1 MTNLDDDE
9 EHHVE
14 VEEEEALPTR
24 APIFVTALNTLARIW
39 VICLLLL
46 AAGFAGVAVNQYWQA
61 RSELRELR
69 ADPGPDAY
77 AVVAYRHEL
86 QRQID
91 LYRRDWRAEAI
102 PTPPPR
108 PRLLEEID
116 LQRRQNRHVSPSAGG
131 TGQVVNAPQ

>member
-1 MTNLDDDE
+1 MVHPDDE
-9 EHHVE
+9 ETHVE
-14 VEEEEALPTR
+14 VEEE
-24 APIFVTALNTLARIW
+24 APPPRPPILASLLNTVARIW

-61 RSELRELR
+61 QSELRDLR

-91 LYRRDWRAEAI
+91 LYRRDWRAETI
-102 PTPPPR
+102 PTPPTR

-116 LQRRQNRHVSPSAGG
+116 LERAHNRRPYGPGAGPSSG
-131 TGQVVNAPQ
+131 VISAPQ